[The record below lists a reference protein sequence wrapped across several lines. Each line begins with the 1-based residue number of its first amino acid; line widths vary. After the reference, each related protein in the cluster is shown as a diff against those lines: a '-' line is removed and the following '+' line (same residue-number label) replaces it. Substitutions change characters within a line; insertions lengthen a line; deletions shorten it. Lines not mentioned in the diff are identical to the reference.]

1 MSKDNA
7 YIIDDDPVVVEILK
21 AMLLRKSFCVTTFAE
36 GTTALQALIQSK
48 PENFPNIILLDY
60 MLENETGLE
69 VLAQIRSIPGGEN
82 ISIIML
88 SSNSPDEITTIV
100 GTKPNAFL
108 QKPFTAADLD
118 MILSSL

>member
-36 GTTALQALIQSK
+36 GTTALQALQQSK
-48 PENFPNIILLDY
+48 PENSPNIILLDY

-88 SSNSPDEITTIV
+88 SSNSPDEIKTNDEI
-100 GTKPNAFL
+100 KPSAFL